1 MYNDIVI
8 ILILLITM
16 SIGTMVLVLIGS
28 AILGVIA
35 GILSRSIF
43 VGILFPVFL
52 IIFLLMWRAFKKD
65 VEPGIKGEKEQ
76 EEEITAKD
84 VTDQQQVEPDETN
97 QPPVSTNYPPVG

>member
-43 VGILFPVFL
+43 VGILSLCFNN
-52 IIFLLMWRAFKKD
+52 IFTH
-65 VEPGIKGEKEQ
+65 VEGF
-76 EEEITAKD
+76 
-84 VTDQQQVEPDETN
+84 
-97 QPPVSTNYPPVG
+97 